1 MTRLADLPAAAWLFA
16 AVALAAAAVGARPYA
31 GSWNDG
37 SRLAAVESLLDRGT
51 LAIDDSIFC
60 RPPQHLIDAGLAP
73 YPAGRTDLLTFG
85 TLDKLFIHG
94 HYHSDKPAVVSILMA
109 ALYQPLMGLGLP
121 SPAERPDVFCW
132 MMTVL
137 TSGLGY
143 AVAVGCLWAL
153 GTRLGLAPGWRLA
166 WTASFALSTFAL
178 AYTRHVNSHI
188 MMLGVVSA
196 MCLLLVRLA
205 GEARDGRAAPGLLA
219 GLGTLAGLGFNL
231 DFGSGPLLLAITFV
245 LVAYRTRR
253 LAPLLVFAI
262 AALPWVAAA
271 IGLNYAIGGGW
282 KPINMYPEYFIY
294 PGSPFT
300 QQNLTGFFR
309 HSPLDQFLYAGAML
323 IGKHGF
329 WNHNLALLLAAAAG
343 WRVLRSSRPP
353 FSSASPSP
361 RRGEGGERRS
371 REPGEGRADRESR
384 VPDRCLS
391 PFPSPRRGEGGERRS
406 REPGEGQGV
415 CDSTGHAGRAELLG
429 LLAWCTATWLLF
441 AVLSNNMGGACCSVR
456 WFVPFLAPA
465 YWLLAILLRDRP
477 EFRADFIVLSVWGA
491 VLGGIMW
498 WIGPWT
504 QRMVPLMW
512 PVVGGALLT
521 WGAIEWSRR
530 RRQALG
536 EGTLPVDAVERQ
548 EQRRAA

>member
-16 AVALAAAAVGARPYA
+16 AIALAAAAVGARPYA

-60 RPPQHLIDAGLAP
+60 RPPRHLIDSGLAP

-121 SPAERPDVFCW
+121 SPAERPDIFCW

-143 AVAVGCLWAL
+143 AVAVGCVWAL
-153 GTRLGLAPGWRLA
+153 GTRLGLAPSWRLA

-245 LVAYRTRR
+245 LVAWRFRR
-253 LAPLLVFAI
+253 LVPVLVFTI

-309 HSPLDQFLYAGAML
+309 HSPLDQFLYAAAML
-323 IGKHGF
+323 IGKHGY

-353 FSSASPSP
+353 LACSS
-361 RRGEGGERRS
+361 
-371 REPGEGRADRESR
+371 
-384 VPDRCLS
+384 
-391 PFPSPRRGEGGERRS
+391 PSPRRGEGGERRS
-406 REPGEGQGV
+406 REPGEGQGA
-415 CDSTGHAGRAELLG
+415 CDPTGQTGRAELLG

-465 YWLLAILLRDRP
+465 YWLLAILLRDRA
-477 EFRADFIVLSVWGA
+477 EFRADFIALSAWGA

-498 WIGPWT
+498 SIGPWT

-530 RRQALG
+530 RQALG
-536 EGTLPVDAVERQ
+536 EVQQPAAPDEERR

>member
-16 AVALAAAAVGARPYA
+16 AIALAAAAVGARPYA

-60 RPPQHLIDAGLAP
+60 RPPRHLIDSGLAP

-109 ALYQPLMGLGLP
+109 ALYQPLMGVGLP
-121 SPAERPDVFCW
+121 SPAERPDIFCW

-153 GTRLGLAPGWRLA
+153 GTRLGLTPGWRLA

-245 LVAYRTRR
+245 LVAWRFRR
-253 LAPLLVFAI
+253 LVPVLVFTI

-309 HSPLDQFLYAGAML
+309 HSPLDQFLYAAAML
-323 IGKHGF
+323 IGKHGY
-329 WNHNLALLLAAAAG
+329 WNHNLAILLGAAAG
-343 WRVLRSSRPP
+343 WRVLRVR
-353 FSSASPSP
+353 F
-361 RRGEGGERRS
+361 
-371 REPGEGRADRESR
+371 
-384 VPDRCLS
+384 
-391 PFPSPRRGEGGERRS
+391 
-406 REPGEGQGV
+406 
-415 CDSTGHAGRAELLG
+415 HGRAELVG
-429 LLAWCTATWLLF
+429 LLAWCTSAWLLF

-465 YWLLAILLRDRP
+465 YWLLAILIRDRA
-477 EFRADFIVLSVWGA
+477 EFRADFLALSAWGS
-491 VLGGIMW
+491 VLGAIMW
-498 WIGPWT
+498 WVGPWT
-504 QRMVPLMW
+504 QRMVPMMW
-512 PVVGGALLT
+512 PVVGCALMT
-521 WGAIEWSRR
+521 WGAIAHTRR
-530 RRQALG
+530 RRALA
-536 EGTLPVDAVERQ
+536 EAQQPASPPEEWR
-548 EQRRAA
+548 EKRRAA

>member
-1 MTRLADLPAAAWLFA
+1 
-16 AVALAAAAVGARPYA
+16 
-31 GSWNDG
+31 
-37 SRLAAVESLLDRGT
+37 
-51 LAIDDSIFC
+51 
-60 RPPQHLIDAGLAP
+60 
-73 YPAGRTDLLTFG
+73 
-85 TLDKLFIHG
+85 
-94 HYHSDKPAVVSILMA
+94 
-109 ALYQPLMGLGLP
+109 
-121 SPAERPDVFCW
+121 
-132 MMTVL
+132 
-137 TSGLGY
+137 
-143 AVAVGCLWAL
+143 
-153 GTRLGLAPGWRLA
+153 
-166 WTASFALSTFAL
+166 
-178 AYTRHVNSHI
+178 
-188 MMLGVVSA
+188 

-231 DFGSGPLLLAITFV
+231 DFGSGPLLLAITFA

-343 WRVLRSSRPP
+343 WRVLRSSRHP
-353 FSSASPSP
+353 FALPS
-361 RRGEGGERRS
+361 
-371 REPGEGRADRESR
+371 
-384 VPDRCLS
+384 
-391 PFPSPRRGEGGERRS
+391 PSPRRGEGGERRS

-415 CDSTGHAGRAELLG
+415 CDPTGQTGRAELLG

-441 AVLSNNMGGACCSVR
+441 AVLSNNMGGACFSVL
-456 WFVPFLAPA
+456 WFVPLLAPA
-465 YWLLAILLRDRP
+465 YWLLAILLRDRA
-477 EFRADFIVLSVWGA
+477 EFRADFIALSAWGA

-498 WIGPWT
+498 SIGPWT

-530 RRQALG
+530 RQAL
-536 EGTLPVDAVERQ
+536 VEVQRPAAPDEERR